1 MNNNEELKEII
12 VEATTE
18 VFEQMAFVDV
28 EEDNF
33 EEEAGSEAAEKPNE
47 DSGVQI
53 MSTLGFSGRYSGTV
67 SVAYSQKLA
76 KILAAN
82 ILGVDVEEVKIPE
95 DVIDSV
101 REVTNMIGGSVLTRL
116 TEQGDPVD
124 LTVPK
129 VGMVDN
135 ESDFIED
142 ESAIVIRF
150 DAEGERVVS
159 KMKCRT
165 DDMTEE
171 WQ

>member
-1 MNNNEELKEII
+1 MNNNEELKKII

-28 EEDNF
+28 EEDDF
-33 EEEAGSEAAEKPNE
+33 EEEAGSEPEKQNE
-47 DSGVQI
+47 DSCVQI

-116 TEQGDPVD
+116 TEEGEPVD

-129 VGMVDN
+129 VGMVDS

-165 DDMTEE
+165 EDMTEE

>member
-1 MNNNEELKEII
+1 MSNNEELKEII

-28 EEDNF
+28 EEDDF
-33 EEEAGSEAAEKPNE
+33 EEEAGSETEKQNE
-47 DSGVQI
+47 DSCVQI

-82 ILGVDVEEVKIPE
+82 ILGIDVEEVKIPE

-116 TEQGDPVD
+116 TEEGDPVD

-129 VGMVDN
+129 VGMVDS

-142 ESAIVIRF
+142 ESAVVIRF

-165 DDMTEE
+165 EDLTEE
-171 WQ
+171 WE